1 MNEMNN
7 YEDKI
12 KKYIKENNI
21 KAEHLVFQQSCHS
34 VADAAKAVNAN
45 PEDFVKNICLIDN
58 KDNLI
63 VAIVKGEDK
72 VDLNKIAELLKIQK
86 PRMAT
91 PSEILEKTKY
101 PCGGTPS
108 FGYNATFL
116 IDNKIMK
123 KEFVY
128 SGGGSENSLIKI
140 STKELQ
146 KSNNGKIIFIIK

>member
-1 MNEMNN
+1 MNN
-7 YEDKI
+7 YEEKI
-12 KKYIKENNI
+12 KQYIKDNNI

-45 PEDFVKNICLIDN
+45 PEDFVKNICIIDSKN
-58 KDNLI
+58 NLI
-63 VAIVKGEDK
+63 VAIVKGENK
-72 VDLNKIAELLKIQK
+72 VDLNKISKLLNIER

-91 PSEILEKTKY
+91 PDEILEKTKY

-108 FGYNATFL
+108 FGYHATFL
-116 IDNKIMK
+116 IDEQVME

-128 SGGGSENSLIKI
+128 SGGGSENSLIKV

-146 KSNNGKIIFIIK
+146 KANNGKILKIRK